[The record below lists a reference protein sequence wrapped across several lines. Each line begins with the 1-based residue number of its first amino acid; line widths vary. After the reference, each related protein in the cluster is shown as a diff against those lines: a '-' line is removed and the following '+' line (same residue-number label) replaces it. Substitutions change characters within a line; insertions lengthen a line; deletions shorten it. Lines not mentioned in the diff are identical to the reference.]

1 MSERDP
7 GDRGP
12 VPSLEVVG
20 DEHPD
25 PAAAVLVCHGGRSH
39 GRGSGA
45 RRRMAYWR
53 MRPFGS
59 GLERAG
65 RAHRSDLGHG
75 VAVYLLR
82 YRYRG
87 WNGAAMDAYHDA
99 AWAVGEI
106 TRRHP
111 GRPVALLGHS
121 MGGRAVLRAA
131 GQPGVVAVCALAPW
145 IETEHG
151 AGGTRTSTD
160 PVEQLAG
167 RAVLIAHGDRE
178 RMTDPAA
185 SLDYAIRA
193 RRVTDR
199 VARFDVLGDGHA
211 MLRRAAGWTS
221 LVRGFVLGD
230 LGAEPLDRR
239 IANAMQRP
247 APDGLSVPL
256 APVHHET
263 GASP

>member
-1 MSERDP
+1 MSEP
-7 GDRGP
+7 QP
-12 VPSLEVVG
+12 TLEIVG

-25 PAAAVLVCHGGRSH
+25 PAAVVLVCHGGTSRS
-39 GRGSGA
+39 RDTGA
-45 RRRMAYWR
+45 RRRLTYWR
-53 MRPFGS
+53 MRPFGTRI
-59 GLERAG
+59 EREG
-65 RAHRSDLGHG
+65 RAHRTDVGAG

-87 WNGAAMDAYHDA
+87 WNGAAMDAYRDA

-131 GQPGVVAVCALAPW
+131 GEPGVVAVCALAPW
-145 IETEHG
+145 IEG
-151 AGGTRTSTD
+151 D
-160 PVEQLAG
+160 PVDQLAG

-178 RMTDPAA
+178 RMTDPRA
-185 SLDYAIRA
+185 SLDLSIRA

-211 MLRRAAGWTS
+211 MLRRAGDWSS
-221 LVRGFVLGD
+221 LVTGFVLGELGVEPPD
-230 LGAEPLDRR
+230 RRVTNAMRLPAPEGLTVPLGALD
-239 IANAMQRP
+239 
-247 APDGLSVPL
+247 DT
-256 APVHHET
+256 T
-263 GASP
+263 GAHR

>member
-1 MSERDP
+1 MSEP
-7 GDRGP
+7 E
-12 VPSLEVVG
+12 LEVVG

-25 PAAAVLVCHGGRSH
+25 PAAVVLVCHGGRSH
-39 GRGSGA
+39 GRDAGA
-45 RRRMAYWR
+45 RRRLPYWR
-53 MRPFGS
+53 MRPFGTE
-59 GLERAG
+59 LERAG
-65 RAHRSDLGHG
+65 RAHRTEVGHG

-87 WNGAAMDAYHDA
+87 WNGPAMDAYRDA

-106 TRRHP
+106 TRNHP

-131 GQPGVVAVCALAPW
+131 GEPGVVAVCALAPW
-145 IETEHG
+145 IEG
-151 AGGTRTSTD
+151 D

-185 SLDYAIRA
+185 SLDYAVRA

-199 VARFDVLGDGHA
+199 VARFDVRGDGHA
-211 MLRRAAGWTS
+211 MLRRAADWTS
-221 LVRGFVLGD
+221 LVRGFVLGE
-230 LGAEPLDRR
+230 LGAEPPDRR
-239 IANAMQRP
+239 VANAMQRP
-247 APDGLSVPL
+247 APEGLNVPL
-256 APVHHET
+256 VPAHETT
-263 GASP
+263 GASQ